1 MNILLINDSPFINL
15 PQSRYCMNLINYLH
29 KKHNIILYISS
40 IYKDDDNLDK
50 PFCLISYNEIK
61 SFFRNFNI
69 NSEQEKVFSKIKY
82 ILKTQSGLINENIL
96 NEFVKNLKINYIIF
110 LSSITSMLEKEYK
123 YKDKNILN
131 GFEIN
136 EKINCPII
144 MNIRSYFSNM
154 SDFEINNLNYADILL
169 FNTKY
174 FYELSE
180 KNQKISNKPKL
191 FIPNYIDTKEEPLN
205 LIEKRILRKKLNLPL
220 TSNIFFVDIP
230 INHSDENHRTLFD
243 VYIRLFKKFYMEYDD
258 NSYLI
263 INMTDENRL
272 LQILELE
279 EIDNYKVL
287 IEKNFYRDSNI
298 EYNEKIRKEL
308 IFSSDFIINLS
319 GGEEF
324 FEVGLLAQSEGIPVF
339 YNYTSGLREQLLLGE
354 FNYDFI
360 DVLVPGGQ
368 AFINLPIMKK
378 LYDNFINFFEKYK
391 KHDRVKWCKE
401 NKNLIDKFLEKY
413 NKDYFE
419 KSWDRV
425 LNTN

>member
-1 MNILLINDSPFINL
+1 
-15 PQSRYCMNLINYLH
+15 
-29 KKHNIILYISS
+29 
-40 IYKDDDNLDK
+40 
-50 PFCLISYNEIK
+50 
-61 SFFRNFNI
+61 
-69 NSEQEKVFSKIKY
+69 
-82 ILKTQSGLINENIL
+82 
-96 NEFVKNLKINYIIF
+96 
-110 LSSITSMLEKEYK
+110 
-123 YKDKNILN
+123 
-131 GFEIN
+131 
-136 EKINCPII
+136 
-144 MNIRSYFSNM
+144 
-154 SDFEINNLNYADILL
+154 
-169 FNTKY
+169 
-174 FYELSE
+174 
-180 KNQKISNKPKL
+180 
-191 FIPNYIDTKEEPLN
+191 
-205 LIEKRILRKKLNLPL
+205 
-220 TSNIFFVDIP
+220 
-230 INHSDENHRTLFD
+230 
-243 VYIRLFKKFYMEYDD
+243 MEYDD

-308 IFSSDFIINLS
+308 LFSSDFIINLS

-324 FEVGLLAQSEGIPVF
+324 FEVGLLAQSVGIPVF